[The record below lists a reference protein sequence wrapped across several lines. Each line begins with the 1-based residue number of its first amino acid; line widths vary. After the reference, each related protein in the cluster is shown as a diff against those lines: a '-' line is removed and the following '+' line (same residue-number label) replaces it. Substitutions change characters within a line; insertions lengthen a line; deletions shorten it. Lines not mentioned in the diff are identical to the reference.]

1 MDTAIN
7 TENMPV
13 NEQDSELEEKEKA
26 GESKAEKFV
35 RLAELRMTKALK
47 GIENLANL
55 SNRSSYEYTDE
66 QVKAMLAKFDPDSP
80 EVKRL
85 KESPAYQKVAYLI
98 DN

>member
-66 QVKAMLAKFDPDSP
+66 QVKAMFGALDAAVEKVKSAFAPKEKEAASGFKF
-80 EVKRL
+80 
-85 KESPAYQKVAYLI
+85 
-98 DN
+98 